1 MLLVPTNHTIQFVI
15 GGSVAR
21 SLNVIRCQC
30 ILSKDMPHANSFHQ
44 VLFSTKTST
53 PSSMAM
59 LLVRY
64 KSSSARFGTKTQTS
78 LTTEISNR
86 DGGFDDSRGPCLWPV
101 LVRTCMVNHETLQ
114 VMWDPSPHSKHMQK
128 SLDIKLLAGAKWW
141 VSVQLSLFRLCLLSF
156 FFFNLSMVYPG
167 LVFLDCFAMI
177 CSHCISHNPSL
188 FF

>member
-1 MLLVPTNHTIQFVI
+1 MRPSPNCTSCMPTLFTRSSFPRKLPHPQAWQCSWWDTNPLVHDLELKQRHQWLQKYQI
-15 GGSVAR
+15 GMG
-21 SLNVIRCQC
+21 
-30 ILSKDMPHANSFHQ
+30 D
-44 VLFSTKTST
+44 STTREGRAYDQSWFE
-53 PSSMAM
+53 PA
-59 LLVRY
+59 
-64 KSSSARFGTKTQTS
+64 
-78 LTTEISNR
+78 
-86 DGGFDDSRGPCLWPV
+86 
-101 LVRTCMVNHETLQ
+101 NHETLQ

-141 VSVQLSLFRLCLLSF
+141 VSVQLSLSRLCLLSF